1 VRARAAVL
9 LVAIVGLVLVALVA
23 PAAAGSPDNDTASP
37 DRWIVLS
44 GRVDLPEDTTVDYVF
59 VLNGDTDI
67 TGTVDGTVVV
77 VNGDVRVSGDVQ
89 DNVLAFNGR
98 ITVVGG
104 ASVGGD
110 VRSSDT
116 PRIADGATVDG
127 DVERTNFANLFQTLG
142 AIVWIIWWV
151 AVTVSTFVLGLL
163 FLVLVPRAARGAL
176 VAARTTVGPVIGWG
190 VAATLGLPIVAVFLL
205 FTVLGIPLGLVG
217 LLAIAP
223 LFALGYV
230 TAMYF
235 LGRTMIRE
243 PKSPFLA
250 LLVGWAILRVAELVP
265 FLGPLVTFA
274 AVVYGLGS
282 LTVAA
287 WRAGRGRSS
296 DAAPPASSAPPISP
310 PPPAPQ
316 VG

>member
-1 VRARAAVL
+1 MRARAAVL

>member
-1 VRARAAVL
+1 MRARAAL
-9 LVAIVGLVLVALVA
+9 LLTAIVILTLAVLAA
-23 PAAAGSPDNDTASP
+23 PAAAGSPDNDAANP

-44 GRVDLPEDTTVDYVF
+44 ARVELPEDTRVDSVF
-59 VLNGDTDI
+59 VVNGDTDI
-67 TGTVDGTVVV
+67 AGTVDGTVVV

-98 ITVVGG
+98 ITVVDG

-116 PRIADGATVDG
+116 PRVADGATVDG

-142 AIVWIIWWV
+142 AIVWIVWWV
-151 AVTVSTFVLGLL
+151 AVTVSTFVLGVL

-243 PKSPFLA
+243 PRSPFLA

-287 WRAGRGRSS
+287 WRAGRGRSP
-296 DAAPPASSAPPISP
+296 DAAPPATAAPPAAP

-316 VG
+316 PG